1 MAHPIVHARD
11 VQLFIE
17 DSGPYILGLGAC
29 FLRLFFELIPK
40 LTSTLSPSLSFFADT
55 ECKYITKI
63 ATDICVVDLD
73 IVCLLSPFLPSSLS
87 LPREHLELI
96 SFCFPSNRTSSTSP
110 LPLSEF
116 SQPTRLETRSSLD
129 SSKLSET
136 GRDSSP
142 SILFQPSSWFVP
154 PSLLAHSSKAQTDD
168 SSPSSF
174 FFHRKP
180 TLEDDFDLSARR
192 DHLQEIPMRC
202 RLRGSRLR
210 CGGIKV
216 E

>member
-17 DSGPYILGLGAC
+17 DSGPYILALGAC

-87 LPREHLELI
+87 LPREPPRTHLVLL
-96 SFCFPSNRTSSTSP
+96 SFEQNFVNIPAPALGVLSTN
-110 LPLSEF
+110 
-116 SQPTRLETRSSLD
+116 QTRD
-129 SSKLSET
+129 K
-136 GRDSSP
+136 
-142 SILFQPSSWFVP
+142 I
-154 PSLLAHSSKAQTDD
+154 K
-168 SSPSSF
+168 
-174 FFHRKP
+174 
-180 TLEDDFDLSARR
+180 
-192 DHLQEIPMRC
+192 
-202 RLRGSRLR
+202 SRLVKAFGDGKGFFTEHTVPAEFMVR
-210 CGGIKV
+210 PSFSSRTLV
-216 E
+216 EGSD